1 MTIQFVAMNQPSDP
15 SAPVIA
21 IDGPGASG
29 KGTVSALV
37 AKALGWTMLDSGAL
51 YRLVAYAAL
60 EESVPLDDTQ
70 NLQRIA
76 RNLDARFEA
85 GAAGSE
91 AQIYLGSDNV
101 TRAIRT
107 EQAGNGASQVAVVP
121 EVREAL
127 LQRQRDFQQMP
138 GLVADGRDMGTVVF
152 PNARLKIFL
161 TASAEER
168 AKRRYKQLMEKGANV
183 TLRDLFD
190 EITERDRR
198 DSERSTAPLKAADD
212 AVVLDTTNLNI
223 QQVVD
228 EILKLYSRCSSSPR

>member
-1 MTIQFVAMNQPSDP
+1 MIPETNS
-15 SAPVIA
+15 SAPVIT
-21 IDGPGASG
+21 IDGPGGSG

-37 AKALGWTMLDSGAL
+37 AQALGWIMLDSGAL
-51 YRLVAYAAL
+51 YRVVAYAAL
-60 EESVPLDDTQ
+60 EKSVPLDDTQ
-70 NLQRIA
+70 SLQQIA
-76 RNLDARFEA
+76 RNLDIRFEA
-85 GAAGSE
+85 SNAGSE
-91 AQIYLGSDNV
+91 TQVYLGDENV

-107 EQAGNGASQVAVVP
+107 EQAGDAASQVAVVP
-121 EVREAL
+121 AVREAL

-152 PNARLKIFL
+152 PGAKLKIYL

-168 AKRRYKQLMEKGANV
+168 AKRRHKQLMEKGVNV
-183 TLRDLFD
+183 NLRDLFD

-212 AVVLDTTNLNI
+212 AVLLDTTDMSI

-228 EILKLYSRCSSSPR
+228 EILQLYSDR